1 MSIHTKQKQCTMS
14 TSLLTQLKLSDARK
28 PTQVPQV
35 VQRRNKLA
43 KRVWQQIELAK
54 AQAQGAEYRFAEF
67 KSYTDTA
74 TGVRRQVEAH
84 VSVKPWW
91 FTTQAGKLAVS
102 VRYGSRVLE
111 LAKNKY
117 AVEVAAETDLIKILD
132 VIKTAVL
139 AGELD
144 TQVDAAVTKLR
155 AGFAR
160 SVR

>member
-1 MSIHTKQKQCTMS
+1 VDLKIRSVH
-14 TSLLTQLKLSDARK
+14 LLTQLKLSDARK
-28 PTQVPQV
+28 PNQVPQV

-54 AQAQGAEYRFAEF
+54 AQAQGAEYRVAKF

-117 AVEVAAETDLIKILD
+117 AVEVAAETDLIKTLD

-144 TQVDAAVTKLR
+144 AQIDVAATKLR